1 MENNV
6 EKTPEE
12 LMKEFFSSND
22 LKNLDKESLG
32 HWNNIMSSIV
42 ELRRLNRKN
51 PSNHS
56 MGLWLM
62 LMMMALPL
70 PGLMDL
76 KEVSPSKLI

>member
-1 MENNV
+1 MENNI

-12 LMKEFFSSND
+12 LIKEFFDSND

-32 HWNNIMSSIV
+32 HWNSIMSSIV
-42 ELRRLNRKN
+42 ELRKN

-62 LMMMALPL
+62 LMMMVLPVNMLNNL
-70 PGLMDL
+70 PTEANEAD
-76 KEVSPSKLI
+76 

>member
-1 MENNV
+1 MESNF

-12 LMKEFFSSND
+12 LMKEFFDSND

-32 HWNNIMSSIV
+32 HWNNIMSSII
-42 ELRRLNRKN
+42 ELRKN

-62 LMMMALPL
+62 LMMGLPINMLNNL
-70 PGLMDL
+70 PT
-76 KEVSPSKLI
+76 ETNEAN

>member
-1 MENNV
+1 MENNI

-12 LMKEFFSSND
+12 LMKEFFDSND
-22 LKNLDKESLG
+22 LKNLDQESLG

-42 ELRRLNRKN
+42 KLRKN

-62 LMMMALPL
+62 LMMMGLPIH
-70 PGLMDL
+70 GLMDL
-76 KEVSPSKLI
+76 KSAENIKDENN

>member
-1 MENNV
+1 MENNLD
-6 EKTPEE
+6 KTQEE
-12 LMKEFFSSND
+12 LIKEFFDSNT

-42 ELRRLNRKN
+42 ELRRLNREN

-62 LMMMALPL
+62 FMMMALPINMLNNL
-70 PGLMDL
+70 PTGSN
-76 KEVSPSKLI
+76 EVN

>member
-12 LMKEFFSSND
+12 LMKEFFDSNN

-32 HWNNIMSSIV
+32 HWNSIMSSII
-42 ELRRLNRKN
+42 ELRKN

-62 LMMMALPL
+62 LMMMALPINMLSTL
-70 PGLMDL
+70 PTGPNETD
-76 KEVSPSKLI
+76 

>member
-1 MENNV
+1 MENNLD
-6 EKTPEE
+6 KTQEE
-12 LMKEFFSSND
+12 LIKEFFDYNN

-42 ELRRLNRKN
+42 ELRRLNREN

-62 LMMMALPL
+62 LMMMALPINMLHNL
-70 PGLMDL
+70 PT
-76 KEVSPSKLI
+76 EANEAN